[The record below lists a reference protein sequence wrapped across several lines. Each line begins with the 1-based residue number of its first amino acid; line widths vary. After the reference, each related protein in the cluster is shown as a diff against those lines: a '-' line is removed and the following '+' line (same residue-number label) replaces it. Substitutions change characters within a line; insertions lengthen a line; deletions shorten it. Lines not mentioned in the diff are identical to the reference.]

1 MPSPG
6 PIGQSS
12 NYMDLIGDAKRSES
26 VNGKVKDYVRFI
38 PDFVPVN
45 GQPRCV
51 DNLEY
56 HLMSREHE
64 YVNSIQQNPLSI
76 ANGLA
81 NGQSVV
87 SLQPNPTM
95 NVNCPQMGAHN
106 PMVGTRR
113 VSGSDMEE
121 MSDEH
126 DYYNEFDRLQR
137 ELQPLNLRRNETTV

>member
-1 MPSPG
+1 M
-6 PIGQSS
+6 
-12 NYMDLIGDAKRSES
+12 
-26 VNGKVKDYVRFI
+26 NGKVKDYVRFI

-45 GQPRCV
+45 GNPRCV

-56 HLMSREHE
+56 HLMSREHD

-76 ANGLA
+76 ANGIP
-81 NGQSVV
+81 NGQSMV
-87 SLQPNPTM
+87 SLQPNPAM
-95 NVNCPQMGAHN
+95 GQMVAIGHN

>member
-1 MPSPG
+1 MIRLSC
-6 PIGQSS
+6 
-12 NYMDLIGDAKRSES
+12 AES
-26 VNGKVKDYVRFI
+26 VNGKVKDYVRFV
-38 PDFVPVN
+38 PDFVPVS
-45 GQPRCV
+45 GQARCV

-64 YVNSIQQNPLSI
+64 YVNSLQPSPMPLS
-76 ANGLA
+76 A
-81 NGQSVV
+81 GQAMV
-87 SLQPNPTM
+87 SLQPNPSM
-95 NVNCPQMGAHN
+95 GSNGPQIAHN
-106 PMVGTRR
+106 PMVGVRR